1 MTILL
6 NHKIELLIRLGHY
19 MLSEDQDWLRTKELA
34 VQTNQWFTPEQIEL
48 AVKNIVQSYL
58 QKEKLEA
65 WLAVYPSL
73 PLASK
78 TVGITM
84 AGNIPLV
91 GFHDILC
98 GYLSGHKLLLK
109 YSSKD
114 RVLQEHLIA
123 KLTAWAPETADQ
135 IQAAE
140 TLKNCDA
147 YIATGSNN
155 SARYFEQ
162 YFSKYPHIIRR
173 NRTSVAI
180 LDGHETKEDLQRLAN
195 DVFYYF
201 GLGCRNV
208 TQVCVPKGYDFQIL
222 FDAFKPYEGLINHH
236 KYRNNFDYYL
246 AIYLLN
252 RVPYLNN
259 GLVLLVEN
267 EIPFSAVSV
276 LHYRYYDD
284 KQALATELERSS
296 DIQCIVGNGF
306 VPFGQSQMPALSD
319 YADGVDVMQ
328 FLCSL

>member
-6 NHKIELLIRLGHY
+6 NHKIELLVKLGHY
-19 MLSEDQDWLRTKELA
+19 MLSEDQDWLLVKDRA
-34 VQTNQWFTPEQIEL
+34 VQSNQWFTSEHIDI
-48 AVKNIVQSYL
+48 AVKNIVQSFL

-65 WLAVYPSL
+65 WIAQYNL
-73 PLASK
+73 PKDTK
-78 TVGITM
+78 TIGLTM

-91 GFHDILC
+91 GFHDVLC
-98 GYLSGHKLLLK
+98 CYISGHKLVLK

-114 RVLQEHLIA
+114 RVLLEHLIL
-123 KLTAWAPETADQ
+123 KLTEWAPETAEQ
-135 IQAAE
+135 IQSAE
-140 TLKNCDA
+140 MLKNCDA

-173 NRTSVAI
+173 NRTSIAV
-180 LDGHETKEDLQRLAN
+180 LDGNESKEDLQKLAD
-195 DVFYYF
+195 DVFCYF

-208 TQVCVPKGYDFQIL
+208 TQICVPKGYDFEHL
-222 FDAFKPYEGLINHH
+222 FDAFKRYEGFNNHH

-252 RVPYLNN
+252 RIPYLSNES
-259 GLVLLVEN
+259 VLLVEN
-267 EIPFSAVSV
+267 EVPFSSVAV

-284 KQALATELERSS
+284 KQLLMEGLKNNN

-306 VPFGQSQMPALSD
+306 IPFGESQIPSLND
-319 YADGVDVMQ
+319 YADGIDVMQ